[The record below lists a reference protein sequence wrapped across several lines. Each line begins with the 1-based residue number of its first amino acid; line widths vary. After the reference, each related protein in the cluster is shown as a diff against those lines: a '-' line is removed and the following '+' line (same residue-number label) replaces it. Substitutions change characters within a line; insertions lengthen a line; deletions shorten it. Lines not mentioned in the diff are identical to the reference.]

1 MSKISTLLVAGVAL
15 IALSGTVK
23 ASERPVTGPI
33 ISSYTHQVD
42 PTRIQL
48 AEGEDDGCEGDCGG
62 EGGGGDLPGNSD
74 GNAHGANENRG
85 LNAGGGNGSE
95 TGDPGNSETH
105 NQAAVSGERSQS
117 DASVN
122 DSDGEDNPDQQP

>member
-1 MSKISTLLVAGVAL
+1 MSNILTSLVAGATL
-15 IALSGTVK
+15 ITLSGMVE
-23 ASERPVTGPI
+23 ASDRPVTDWVVY
-33 ISSYTHQVD
+33 SNTHQVD

-48 AEGEDDGCEGDCGG
+48 AEGEDDGCESECGG
-62 EGGGGDLPGNSD
+62 DGGGEDLPGNSD
-74 GNAHGANENRG
+74 GHAHGANANRG

-122 DSDGEDNPDQQP
+122 DTDGEDNP

>member
-1 MSKISTLLVAGVAL
+1 MSKILTLVAGAAL
-15 IALSGTVK
+15 ITLGGMVE
-23 ASERPVTGPI
+23 ASERPVTEPI
-33 ISSYTHQVD
+33 VSSNIHRVD

-48 AEGEDDGCEGDCGG
+48 AEGEDDGCDGDCGG
-62 EGGGGDLPGNSD
+62 EGGGEDLPGNSD
-74 GNAHGANENRG
+74 GNAHGANANRG

-122 DSDGEDNPDQQP
+122 DSDGEDNPQQ

>member
-1 MSKISTLLVAGVAL
+1 MSKTLRLFVASAAL
-15 IALSGTVK
+15 ITLSGMVQ
-23 ASERPVTGPI
+23 ASERPVTESVV
-33 ISSYTHQVD
+33 SSNTYRVD

-48 AEGEDDGCEGDCGG
+48 AEGEGDGCESECGG
-62 EGGGGDLPGNSD
+62 DDGGEDLPGNGD
-74 GNAHGANENRG
+74 GHAHGANANRG

-105 NQAAVSGERSQS
+105 NQAAVSGERSLS

-122 DSDGEDNPDQQP
+122 DTDGEDNP

>member
-1 MSKISTLLVAGVAL
+1 MSKLLAFLLASAAL
-15 IALSGTVK
+15 TLSGTVQ
-23 ASERPVTGPI
+23 ASDRAVTDSVL
-33 ISSYTHQVD
+33 SSNTYRVD
-42 PTRIQL
+42 PARIQL
-48 AEGEDDGCEGDCGG
+48 AEGEDDGCESECGG
-62 EGGGGDLPGNSD
+62 DGGGEDLPGNSD
-74 GNAHGANENRG
+74 GHAHGANSNRG

-122 DSDGEDNPDQQP
+122 DTDGEDNPQP